1 MKNFFMK
8 TTVAFVAFV
17 LCSFGAQ
24 AQELSPDA
32 VARLMGIK
40 VPPQARFVPGEI
52 IVKMKPAPGVT
63 AQDLTRMGVQKDRRV
78 TSGGEIIYQ
87 IAPSVKATM
96 SATAVKDRTLQ
107 LVREFRARPDV
118 EYAQLNYILRRLDQ
132 TPNDPRY
139 VQQWHYFNNGTGAG
153 QYPGGINLPKTWDS
167 NTGSSSVVV
176 AVIDTGILPNHPD
189 IQGSPNLVAGYDM
202 ITDVFTANDGSG
214 RDSDPADPGD
224 AVAANACGYPHD
236 AEGNSWHGTHVAG
249 TIGVGKT
256 NNSIGVAGINWTVKV
271 QAVRVLGKCGGT
283 TSDINDAIRWAA
295 GLPVPGAPSNVTPA
309 RVINMSLGGPAAC
322 SMSPSTQ
329 AAINDAVNAGTA
341 VVVAAGNDGV
351 DASQS
356 YPASCDNVITVAAGD
371 YRGYLAWYSN
381 YGSKVKIMAPGGDV
395 YQDLNGVSKGG
406 GVLSMVDPSAGTY
419 AFYMGTS
426 MATPHVSG
434 VAALMLA
441 MESTLTPA
449 QLLARLQSYALPRD
463 ATQCPQPCG
472 AGLLSALPRD
482 GSPTLAIN
490 LTLNNA
496 ELNKSDT
503 TAATATVT
511 LSGAPLSGKTVSF
524 GTGSGA
530 VASVSPAAA
539 VTNAGGQAQTTVKG
553 EGEGDTN
560 VSATVNGTSATAPL
574 KVKQV
579 PDLSLIGLVALVA
592 GAGIVV
598 QRRKRSSS
606 LRA

>member
-1 MKNFFMK
+1 MKILFMK
-8 TTVAFVAFV
+8 TAVAIVAFV

-24 AQELSPDA
+24 AQELTPDA

-40 VPPQARFVPGEI
+40 ASLQARFVPGEI
-52 IVKMKPAPGVT
+52 IVKMKPAPGIT
-63 AQDLTRMGVQKDRRV
+63 AQDLTRMGVLKDKRV

-87 IAPSVKATM
+87 IAPSVRATM
-96 SATAVKDRTLQ
+96 SASALRDRTQQ
-107 LVREFRARPDV
+107 LVRDFRARPDV
-118 EYAQLNYILRRLDQ
+118 EYAQLNYILRILDK
-132 TPNDPRY
+132 TPDDPRY
-139 VQQWHYFNNGTGAG
+139 AQQWHYFNNGTGAG
-153 QYPGGINLPKTWDS
+153 QYPGGINLPKAWDS
-167 NTGSSSVVV
+167 NTGSNGVVV

-189 IQGSPNLVAGYDM
+189 IQGSPNLIAGYDM
-202 ITDVFTANDGSG
+202 ISDAAIANDSTG
-214 RDSDPADPGD
+214 RDSDPTDPGD
-224 AVAANACGYPHD
+224 AVAANECGYPHD
-236 AEGNSWHGTHVAG
+236 AESSSWHGTHVAG

-256 NNSIGVAGINWTVKV
+256 NNSVGVAGINWAVKV

-295 GLPVPGAPSNVTPA
+295 GLQVPGVPNNSTPA
-309 RVINMSLGGPAAC
+309 RVINMSLGGGVPC

-329 AAINDAVNAGTA
+329 AAINDAVNAGAA

-434 VAALMLA
+434 MAALILA
-441 MESTLTPA
+441 MQPTLTPA
-449 QLLARLQSYALPRD
+449 QLLARLQGDALPRD

-472 AGLLSALPRD
+472 AGLLSAIPKV
-482 GSPTLAIN
+482 GPPALAIN
-490 LTLNNA
+490 LTLNNS
-496 ELNKSDT
+496 ELKTSDT
-503 TAATATVT
+503 TTATATVT
-511 LSGAPLSGKTVSF
+511 QAGAPLSGKTVSF

-560 VSATVNGTSATAPL
+560 VSATVNGTSATAPV
-574 KVKQV
+574 KVV
-579 PDLSLIGLVALVA
+579 PDLSLLGVVALVV
-592 GAGIVV
+592 GAGIVAK
-598 QRRKRSSS
+598 RRKRSTSP
-606 LRA
+606 RA

>member
-8 TTVAFVAFV
+8 TTVAFVVFV
-17 LCSFGAQ
+17 LCSFGVQ

-52 IVKMKPAPGVT
+52 IVKMKPSPGVT

-96 SATAVKDRTLQ
+96 STAALKDRTLQ

-118 EYAQLNYILRRLDQ
+118 EYAQLNYILRRLDK

-139 VQQWHYFNNGTGAG
+139 AQQWHYFNNGTGAG
-153 QYPGGINLPKTWDS
+153 QYPGGINLPKAWDS

-224 AVAANACGYPHD
+224 AVAANECGYPHD

-256 NNSIGVAGINWTVKV
+256 NNGIGVAGINWTVKV

-295 GLPVPGAPSNVTPA
+295 GLPVPGVAEQRDSCQ
-309 RVINMSLGGPAAC
+309 SDQHELGWSGPVLDV
-322 SMSPSTQ
+322 P
-329 AAINDAVNAGTA
+329 VH
-341 VVVAAGNDGV
+341 
-351 DASQS
+351 
-356 YPASCDNVITVAAGD
+356 
-371 YRGYLAWYSN
+371 
-381 YGSKVKIMAPGGDV
+381 PGGH
-395 YQDLNGVSKGG
+395 QRCGQRRGG
-406 GVLSMVDPSAGTY
+406 GRGCGRQRRGGRLTVLPSELRQRDHRGGRRLSRLSCLV
-419 AFYMGTS
+419 F
-426 MATPHVSG
+426 
-434 VAALMLA
+434 
-441 MESTLTPA
+441 
-449 QLLARLQSYALPRD
+449 QLRIEGENH
-463 ATQCPQPCG
+463 G
-472 AGLLSALPRD
+472 AGR
-482 GSPTLAIN
+482 
-490 LTLNNA
+490 
-496 ELNKSDT
+496 
-503 TAATATVT
+503 
-511 LSGAPLSGKTVSF
+511 
-524 GTGSGA
+524 
-530 VASVSPAAA
+530 
-539 VTNAGGQAQTTVKG
+539 
-553 EGEGDTN
+553 
-560 VSATVNGTSATAPL
+560 
-574 KVKQV
+574 
-579 PDLSLIGLVALVA
+579 
-592 GAGIVV
+592 
-598 QRRKRSSS
+598 
-606 LRA
+606 

>member
-1 MKNFFMK
+1 MKILFMK
-8 TTVAFVAFV
+8 TAVAIVAFV

-24 AQELSPDA
+24 AQELTPDA

-40 VPPQARFVPGEI
+40 ASLQARFVPGEI
-52 IVKMKPAPGVT
+52 IVKMKPAPGIT
-63 AQDLTRMGVQKDRRV
+63 AQDLTRMGVLKDKRV

-87 IAPSVKATM
+87 IAPSVRAAM
-96 SATAVKDRTLQ
+96 SASALRDRTQQ
-107 LVREFRARPDV
+107 LARDFRARPDV
-118 EYAQLNYILRRLDQ
+118 EYAQLNYILRILDK
-132 TPNDPRY
+132 TPDDPRY
-139 VQQWHYFNNGTGAG
+139 TQQWHYFNNGAGAG
-153 QYPGGINLPKTWDS
+153 QYPGGINLPKAWDS
-167 NTGSSSVVV
+167 NTGSNGVVV

-189 IQGSPNLVAGYDM
+189 IQGSPNLIAGYDM
-202 ITDVFTANDGSG
+202 ISDASIANDSTG
-214 RDSDPADPGD
+214 RDGDPTDPGD
-224 AVAANACGYPHD
+224 AVAANECGYPHD
-236 AEGNSWHGTHVAG
+236 AQSSSWHGTHVAG

-256 NNSIGVAGINWTVKV
+256 NNSVGVAGINWAVKV

-295 GLPVPGAPSNVTPA
+295 GLQVPGVPNNSTPA
-309 RVINMSLGGPAAC
+309 RVINMSLGGGVPC

-329 AAINDAVNAGTA
+329 AAINDAVNAGAA

-406 GVLSMVDPSAGTY
+406 GVLSTVDPSAGTY
-419 AFYMGTS
+419 SFYMGTS

-434 VAALMLA
+434 VAALILA
-441 MESTLTPA
+441 TQPTLTPA
-449 QLLARLQSYALPRD
+449 QLLARLQGDALPRD

-472 AGLLSALPRD
+472 AGLLSAIPKVAP
-482 GSPTLAIN
+482 PTLAIN
-490 LTLNNA
+490 MTLNNA
-496 ELNKSDT
+496 ELNKGDT
-503 TAATATVT
+503 TTATATVT
-511 LSGAPLSGKTVSF
+511 QAGAPISGKTVSF

-553 EGEGDTN
+553 EGDGDTN
-560 VSATVNGTSATAPL
+560 VSATVNGTSATAPV
-574 KVKQV
+574 KVV
-579 PDLSLIGLVALVA
+579 PDLSLLGVFVLVV
-592 GAGIVV
+592 GAGIVAK
-598 QRRKRSSS
+598 RRKRPPS

>member
-1 MKNFFMK
+1 
-8 TTVAFVAFV
+8 
-17 LCSFGAQ
+17 L
-24 AQELSPDA
+24 
-32 VARLMGIK
+32 
-40 VPPQARFVPGEI
+40 QARFVPGEI
-52 IVKMKPAPGVT
+52 IVKMKPAPGIT
-63 AQDLTRMGVQKDRRV
+63 AQDLTRMGVLKDKRV

-87 IAPSVKATM
+87 IAPSVRATM
-96 SATAVKDRTLQ
+96 SASALRDRTQQ
-107 LVREFRARPDV
+107 LVRDFRARPDV
-118 EYAQLNYILRRLDQ
+118 EYAQLNYILRILDK
-132 TPNDPRY
+132 TPDDPRY
-139 VQQWHYFNNGTGAG
+139 AQQWHYFNNGTGAG
-153 QYPGGINLPKTWDS
+153 QYPGGINLPKAWDS
-167 NTGSSSVVV
+167 NTGSNGVVV

-189 IQGSPNLVAGYDM
+189 IQGSPNLIAGYDM
-202 ITDVFTANDGSG
+202 ISDAAIANDSTG
-214 RDSDPADPGD
+214 RDSDPTDPGD
-224 AVAANACGYPHD
+224 AVAANECGYPHD
-236 AEGNSWHGTHVAG
+236 AESSSWHGTHVAG

-256 NNSIGVAGINWTVKV
+256 NNSVGVAGINWAVKV

-295 GLPVPGAPSNVTPA
+295 GLQVPGVPNNSTPA
-309 RVINMSLGGPAAC
+309 RVINMSLGGGVPC

-329 AAINDAVNAGTA
+329 AAINDAVNAGAA

-356 YPASCDNVITVAAGD
+356 YPASCDNVIAVAAGD

-434 VAALMLA
+434 MAALILA
-441 MESTLTPA
+441 MQPTLTPA
-449 QLLARLQSYALPRD
+449 QLLARLQGDALPRD

-472 AGLLSALPRD
+472 AGLLSAIPKV
-482 GSPTLAIN
+482 GPPTLAIN

-496 ELNKSDT
+496 ELNTSDT
-503 TAATATVT
+503 TTATATVT
-511 LSGAPLSGKTVSF
+511 QSGAPLSGKTVSF

-560 VSATVNGTSATAPL
+560 VSATVNGTSATAPV
-574 KVKQV
+574 KVV
-579 PDLSLIGLVALVA
+579 PDLSLLGVVALVV
-592 GAGIVV
+592 GAGIVAK
-598 QRRKRSSS
+598 RRKRSTSP
-606 LRA
+606 RA